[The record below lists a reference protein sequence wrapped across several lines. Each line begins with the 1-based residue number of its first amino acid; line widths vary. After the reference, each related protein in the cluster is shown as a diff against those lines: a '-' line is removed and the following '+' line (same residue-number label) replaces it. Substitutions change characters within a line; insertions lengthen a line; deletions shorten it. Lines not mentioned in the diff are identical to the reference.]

1 MLLPSFLP
9 LTLVFI
15 CCSFTGILRYKV
27 WGFLRFFF
35 FSFRYLLLWPSLLKL
50 LLMHSTKFGVLYF
63 GFHLSDGVFV
73 ITLLISLFIHWLFSS
88 MLFILYIFVDF
99 PVFSLLFLVSYHCS
113 QKRCLIGL
121 QFSRSVVSGSLWPH
135 DCSMPGFPVHHQL
148 PELAQTHVHR
158 VSNVI
163 FFLQLGL
170 NSVTPLPPWPGM
182 TKRGGFHGVLCCLL
196 RLP

>member
-27 WGFLRFFF
+27 WGFLRFFFF

-135 DCSMPGFPVHHQL
+135 DCSMPGFPALHQL
-148 PELAQTHVHR
+148 RELAQTHVH
-158 VSNVI
+158 
-163 FFLQLGL
+163 
-170 NSVTPLPPWPGM
+170 SVMPSDHIILFRPLLLPPSIFPSIRVLSNESVLRITWP
-182 TKRGGFHGVLCCLL
+182 KY
-196 RLP
+196 